1 MVAWV
6 HPNEGFCGAMH
17 RNTRADAYFGE
28 HPPKEDPANMKRVA
42 LMLMLFAAGLMLAS
56 FAVAKPPPG
65 KGGHGKPKKHGA
77 PTSSS
82 STSSSTFSST
92 TTTEDK
98 KVTLCHKTGSLTN
111 PWVKITVSKN
121 AVPAH
126 LAHGDQKAA
135 GGSCA
140 SLNAGS
146 GTTTT
151 GTTTTTGP

>member
-1 MVAWV
+1 MR
-6 HPNEGFCGAMH
+6 PLED
-17 RNTRADAYFGE
+17 T
-28 HPPKEDPANMKRVA
+28 PKEDPANMKRVA

-65 KGGHGKPKKHGA
+65 KGHGKPKKHGA

-82 STSSSTFSST
+82 STSTSTSSS

-126 LAHGDQKAA
+126 LAHGDQKA
-135 GGSCA
+135 
-140 SLNAGS
+140 
-146 GTTTT
+146 
-151 GTTTTTGP
+151 